1 LRPNTGPWA
10 RPLIFCAENR
20 ALPDQFYHVVLTD
33 PRMAPVGYV
42 TLGRILSSGR
52 AVALKEIS
60 EDSFRT
66 IAATDEEA
74 DVAYI
79 FNQYHL
85 ISCPV
90 VDGDGRLA
98 GVITIDDAMNV
109 LDEEHEEDMLRLAG
123 VGDEAIGQR
132 RAAARR

>member
-1 LRPNTGPWA
+1 MKLRDIT
-10 RPLIFCAENR
+10 
-20 ALPDQFYHVVLTD
+20 
-33 PRMAPVGYV
+33 
-42 TLGRILSSGR
+42 
-52 AVALKEIS
+52 

-66 IAATDEEA
+66 IEATERGTE
-74 DVAYI
+74 VAYI

-90 VDGDGRLA
+90 VDADDRLV

-123 VGDEAIGQR
+123 VSDEVEHVGRAGR
-132 RAAARR
+132 DGAAARCPGW